1 MEYVEKKS
9 ESNERHILQ
18 LDRRVTE
25 VEKLGEDTSAL
36 WKQLGELQEY
46 ANNSRAD
53 LQSIRTYS
61 FDLFSNTKKKTQ
73 REKNC
78 MTFSTILFTS
88 VAIFQRLKF
97 NFACT

>member
-9 ESNERHILQ
+9 ESNERHVLQ
-18 LDRRVTE
+18 LERRVTE
-25 VEKLGEDTSAL
+25 VEKLGEDTTAL

-61 FDLFSNTKKKTQ
+61 FDLFSNTKKRK
-73 REKNC
+73 E
-78 MTFSTILFTS
+78 LYD
-88 VAIFQRLKF
+88 IFNNSFHFCGNIPK
-97 NFACT
+97 AKV

>member
-61 FDLFSNTKKKTQ
+61 FDLFSNTKKNSMRK
-73 REKNC
+73 E
-78 MTFSTILFTS
+78 LYD
-88 VAIFQRLKF
+88 IFNNSFHFCGNIPK
-97 NFACT
+97 AKV